1 MPARCATPVRSVHTS
16 DLRYISG
23 FISTLDPRAGP
34 AGLAGMSARARR
46 SRPPAIPAEAPRPP
60 LPAETFRALFA
71 HSPVPTLVCDTEG
84 TFVEVNHAFAQLF
97 GYSRRELVGG
107 RVSVVTHPLDLAE
120 HRERLA
126 GFRGGEA
133 DAFTTRKRYLTKDG
147 RTLWGESHARLVRD
161 ADGLPRWIVA
171 QIFDRTEEQIT
182 AEQARESE
190 QQLQAILD
198 NSSAVIFVKDL
209 QGRYIMVNRRF
220 ELLHRL
226 VRSSV
231 LGRTDRQIFDAKVAR
246 VLRRHD
252 QAIITTGRET
262 QIEEEMLFDGEIH
275 TFISLK
281 FPLRNLDGEIVAVA
295 GMSTDITRRKRAETR
310 LKVLNERLIRANDE
324 LKKTQ
329 LQLIQAEKLESIGRL
344 AAGVA
349 HEVKNP
355 LALLLMGV
363 EYLEYNVPTD
373 DENVPVILKEM
384 REAITRAERII
395 VGMVDFSSHRQLDRQ
410 TVQLNQIIEGAALLT
425 RHQFTRKSVRLKKS
439 LDRLLPPV
447 SADKTRIEQV
457 IVNLFIN
464 AVQAVKKGGRV
475 SVSTWSRQ
483 LGEQDRRNFGS
494 RTANPFRA
502 GDRVVVVE
510 IADNGAGIPP
520 EAIGKVFDPFFTTK
534 PTGEGTGL
542 GLSVTRKI
550 VELHEGHIELVNAP
564 EGGVKVTLTFKA
576 QESMLH
582 PSERPAPKPGR
593 QPPDDDSQTTTATS
607 SRSRQHHEKDPHRGR
622 RGRLHTPPQTQPRKN
637 R

>member
-1 MPARCATPVRSVHTS
+1 MRIMAAR
-16 DLRYISG
+16 
-23 FISTLDPRAGP
+23 PR
-34 AGLAGMSARARR
+34 SARP
-46 SRPPAIPAEAPRPP
+46 RPEAPPRPA
-60 LPAETFRALFA
+60 LPPETYRALFA
-71 HSPVPTLVCDTEG
+71 QSPVPTLVCDTEG
-84 TFVEVNHAFAQLF
+84 RFVEVNNAFAELF
-97 GYSRRELVGG
+97 GYARRELVGG

-120 HRERLA
+120 HRERLN

-133 DAFTTRKRYLTKDG
+133 DGFTTRKRYLTKDG

-161 ADGLPRWIVA
+161 PDGLPRWIVA
-171 QIFDRTEEQIT
+171 QIFDRTEEQLT

-220 ELLHRL
+220 EQLHRL

-231 LGRTDRQIFDAKVAR
+231 LGRTDRQLFEPKVAR
-246 VLRRHD
+246 VFRRHD
-252 QAIITTGRET
+252 QAIIGGGRET
-262 QIEEEMLFDGEIH
+262 QTEEDILFGNEPR

-281 FPLRNLDGEIVAVA
+281 FPLRNLEGDIVAVA

-310 LKVLNERLIRANDE
+310 LKVLNERLVKANEE

-363 EYLEYNVPTD
+363 EYLEGNVPTD
-373 DENVPVILKEM
+373 DENVPVILREM
-384 REAITRAERII
+384 REAITRAEKII
-395 VGMVDFSSHRQLDRQ
+395 VGMVDFSSHRQLDWQ

-425 RHQFTRKSVRLKKS
+425 RHQFTRKSVRLKKN
-439 LDRLLPPV
+439 LDRTLPPIR
-447 SADKTRIEQV
+447 ADKTRIEQV

-475 SVSTWSRQ
+475 SVATWSRE
-483 LGEQDRRNFGS
+483 LGEEDRRNFGS

-510 IADNGAGIPP
+510 IADNGPGIPP
-520 EAIGKVFDPFFTTK
+520 EVMSKVFDPFFTTK

-542 GLSVTRKI
+542 GLSVTRRI
-550 VELHEGHIELVNAP
+550 VDLHEGRIELVNAP

-576 QESMLH
+576 QESMLP
-582 PSERPAPKPGR
+582 PSESGPPAPAPTPG
-593 QPPDDDSQTTTATS
+593 PAAPTASTS
-607 SRSRQHHEKDPHRGR
+607 PLTHEKNPHRGR
-622 RGRLHTPPQTQPRKN
+622 RARVHPPPQTQPRKN

>member
-1 MPARCATPVRSVHTS
+1 MAA
-16 DLRYISG
+16 
-23 FISTLDPRAGP
+23 
-34 AGLAGMSARARR
+34 R
-46 SRPPAIPAEAPRPP
+46 SRPARVPADPPRPA
-60 LPAETFRALFA
+60 LPPETYRALFA

-84 TFVEVNHAFAQLF
+84 RFVEVNNAFAQLF

-161 ADGLPRWIVA
+161 PDGLPRWIVA
-171 QIFDRTEEQIT
+171 QIFDRTEEQLS

-220 ELLHRL
+220 EQLHRL

-231 LGRTDRQIFDAKVAR
+231 LGRTDRQLFDPKVAR
-246 VLRRHD
+246 VFRRHD
-252 QAIITTGRET
+252 QAIIAAGRET
-262 QIEEEMLFDGEIH
+262 QTEEEVLFGNELR

-281 FPLRNLDGEIVAVA
+281 FPLRNLEGEIVAVA

-310 LKVLNERLIRANDE
+310 LKVLNERMVKANEE

-363 EYLEYNVPTD
+363 EYLEGNVPTD

-384 REAITRAERII
+384 REAITRAEKII
-395 VGMVDFSSHRQLDRQ
+395 VGMVDFSSHRQLDWQ

-439 LDRLLPPV
+439 LDRSLPPIR
-447 SADKTRIEQV
+447 ADKTRIEQV

-475 SVSTWSRQ
+475 SVATWSRE
-483 LGEQDRRNFGS
+483 LGEEDRRNFGS

-502 GDRVVVVE
+502 GDRVVIVE
-510 IADNGAGIPP
+510 IADNGPGIPP
-520 EAIGKVFDPFFTTK
+520 EVMGKVFDPFFTTK

-550 VELHEGHIELVNAP
+550 VDLHEGRIELINAP

-576 QESMLH
+576 QESMLQ
-582 PSERPAPKPGR
+582 PSEAGAAASGRAAAETAPPTAPPASIAHLK
-593 QPPDDDSQTTTATS
+593 
-607 SRSRQHHEKDPHRGR
+607 HEKDPHRGR
-622 RGRLHTPPQTQPRKN
+622 RGRVHPPPQTQPRKN

>member
-1 MPARCATPVRSVHTS
+1 MGGSWVMPSRSRV
-16 DLRYISG
+16 
-23 FISTLDPRAGP
+23 
-34 AGLAGMSARARR
+34 ARATAAETA
-46 SRPPAIPAEAPRPP
+46 PPRQP
-60 LPAETFRALFA
+60 LPLEMYRALFA
-71 HSPVPTLVCDTEG
+71 QSPVPTLVCDTEG
-84 TFVEVNHAFAQLF
+84 TFVEVNQAFASLF

-120 HRERLA
+120 HRERLE
-126 GFRGGEA
+126 GFRDGQA

-161 ADGLPRWIVA
+161 TDGLPRWIVA
-171 QIFDRTEEQIT
+171 QIFDRTEEQLT

-220 ELLHRL
+220 EQLHRR
-226 VRSSV
+226 VRTSV
-231 LGRTDRQIFDAKVAR
+231 LGRSDRQLFDAKVAR

-252 QAIITTGRET
+252 QAIIAAGRET
-262 QIEEEMLFDGEIH
+262 QIEEEMLFGNELR

-310 LKVLNERLIRANDE
+310 LKVLNERLLKANDE

-363 EYLEYNVPTD
+363 EYLEGNVPTD
-373 DENVPVILKEM
+373 DENVPVILREM
-384 REAITRAERII
+384 REAITRAETII
-395 VGMVDFSSHRQLDRQ
+395 VGMVDFSSHRQLDWQ

-425 RHQFTRKSVRLKKS
+425 RHQFTRKSVRLKKN
-439 LDRLLPPV
+439 LDRALP
-447 SADKTRIEQV
+447 AIRGDKTRLEQV

-475 SVSTWSRQ
+475 SVSTWSRE
-483 LGEQDRRNFGS
+483 LGEEDRRNFGS
-494 RTANPFRA
+494 RTADPFRA
-502 GDRVVVVE
+502 GDRVVIAE
-510 IADNGAGIPP
+510 ITDNGPGIPP
-520 EAIGKVFDPFFTTK
+520 EVIDKVFDPFFTTK

-550 VELHEGHIELVNAP
+550 VDLHEGQIELINAA

-576 QESMLH
+576 QESMLQ
-582 PSERPAPKPGR
+582 PSDPVATAPRRPDSPSAARPPVPAHTPPATPTKPN
-593 QPPDDDSQTTTATS
+593 
-607 SRSRQHHEKDPHRGR
+607 EKDPHRGR
-622 RGRLHTPPQTQPRKN
+622 RGRVHPPPQTQPRKN
-637 R
+637 RKIHRPRDQ